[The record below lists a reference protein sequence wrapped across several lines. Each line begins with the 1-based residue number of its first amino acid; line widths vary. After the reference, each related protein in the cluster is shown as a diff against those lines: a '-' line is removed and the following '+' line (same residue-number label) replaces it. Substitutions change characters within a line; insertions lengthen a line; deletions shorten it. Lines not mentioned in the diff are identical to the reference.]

1 MSTSSLYYQ
10 QSVFKRYRIDKYL
23 SDFLPARWRKKISCI
38 DMEQNY
44 VTVTVYTGWLKIKYP
59 IGEYAVSPQPVV

>member
-23 SDFLPARWRKKISCI
+23 SDFFTCKMAEKISRI

>member
-1 MSTSSLYYQ
+1 M
-10 QSVFKRYRIDKYL
+10 
-23 SDFLPARWRKKISCI
+23 AEKISCI

-44 VTVTVYTGWLKIKYP
+44 VIVTVYTGWLKIKYP

>member
-1 MSTSSLYYQ
+1 M
-10 QSVFKRYRIDKYL
+10 
-23 SDFLPARWRKKISCI
+23 AEKISCI